1 MAVTLPALLLMRL
14 LRPLT
19 VEAVMMPAV
28 DTGTTACPPG
38 PRVAT
43 VVFVEAAAAAC
54 CWACTAAALAA
65 ATAAIAAE
73 VTEDELATGD
83 APVVAEAGD
92 GFVKEENVVI
102 TQRAAPEDWPS
113 SEGQTKSLL

>member
-1 MAVTLPALLLMRL
+1 MRL

-38 PRVAT
+38 RVAT

>member
-1 MAVTLPALLLMRL
+1 M
-14 LRPLT
+14 
-19 VEAVMMPAV
+19 
-28 DTGTTACPPG
+28 
-38 PRVAT
+38 
-43 VVFVEAAAAAC
+43 FVEAAAAAC

>member
-1 MAVTLPALLLMRL
+1 
-14 LRPLT
+14 
-19 VEAVMMPAV
+19 MMPVV

-38 PRVAT
+38 RVAT
-43 VVFVEAAAAAC
+43 AVFVEAAAAAC

-102 TQRAAPEDWPS
+102 TQRAAPEDLWPS